1 MDSDPYFLE
10 MQEKAKQQKWEEIQL
25 MKRKA
30 EEQLRLLGMQEHA
43 LVGNGDEPEVNNVSA
58 RLGRTSLNGPV
69 SEPTTPPEYNQ
80 GPYSSSRFSRSSR
93 LSANSVISPP
103 GLSSRLSQNSSQI
116 TSPAGRLSG
125 SMYQAQRASTKS
137 MPGSRRGSDEEEDYA
152 EDLPNI
158 RPAGRY
164 VIPSSTCSPSHTPPL
179 ACFTASVSGNTGSLF
194 CVLAQNRSDLHTLD
208 LSTHLSLLP
217 CYLPI

>member
-1 MDSDPYFLE
+1 
-10 MQEKAKQQKWEEIQL
+10 

-30 EEQLRLLGMQEHA
+30 EEQLRLLGMEEHA
-43 LVGNGDEPEVNNVSA
+43 LVGTGDEAQVNNVSV
-58 RLGRTSLNGPV
+58 RLGRTSLSDPV
-69 SEPTTPPEYNQ
+69 SEPTTPPEYTQ
-80 GPYSSSRFSRSSR
+80 GPYSNSRFSRSSR
-93 LSANSVISPP
+93 LSANSIISPP

-125 SMYQAQRASTKS
+125 SMYQAHRASTKS

-164 VIPSSTCSPSHTPPL
+164 VIPFHMLSPSPPL
-179 ACFTASVSGNTGSLF
+179 PCLLHCFNNEEHWQP
-194 CVLAQNRSDLHTLD
+194 VLCLGTEQ
-208 LSTHLSLLP
+208 
-217 CYLPI
+217 I